1 MSYLRDIQY
10 VYDTT
15 TSFLPYKDTNG
26 YRDMLRVV
34 FKMDRNKVSH
44 EGILTQ
50 SDFDDESWD
59 ELVYDSDSMK
69 NAMDTIYGLTEDHP
83 LFAELYEIAA
93 AQMISTDP
101 TIGHAVLM
109 SYDYYYMYHACL
121 CAFFRSPETF
131 NEKSDCYLK
140 LKLAFMK

>member
-1 MSYLRDIQY
+1 MTFLENIYDIK
-10 VYDTT
+10 TT
-15 TSFLPYKDTNG
+15 FLPYKNSNE

-34 FKMDRNKVSH
+34 FKMDNNKTSH
-44 EGILTQ
+44 DGPLTQ
-50 SDFDDESWD
+50 SDFDNESWD

-69 NAMDTIYGLTEDHP
+69 KAMDTIYDLTQDHP

-109 SYDYYYMYHACL
+109 SYDYYYMYHTCL
-121 CAFFRSPETF
+121 CAFFQYPHTF